1 MEEAKVWEWGQK
13 MGVGRK
19 EVGRW
24 IWEGRGR

>member
-1 MEEAKVWEWGQK
+1 MEEAKVREWGQG

-24 IWEGRGR
+24 IWEGR